1 MEQLGLFFAVDRNM
15 QQCNYFGKDL
25 GIKIPRSF
33 ICYSPKLEATQKSME
48 RWMDKQIE
56 VHLYDGI
63 LPNSKMDELLIQAM
77 MWECQNNHAKWKKPD
92 EGYILFDS
100 KYIKVKKI

>member
-25 GIKIPRSF
+25 GIKILSSF
-33 ICYSPKLEATQKSME
+33 ICFSPKLEATQKSME

-63 LPNSKMDELLIQAM
+63 LPNSKMDELLIEAM
-77 MWECQNNHAKWKKPD
+77 MWM
-92 EGYILFDS
+92 S
-100 KYIKVKKI
+100 VKIIMLSERNQTKNTYYLIPNT